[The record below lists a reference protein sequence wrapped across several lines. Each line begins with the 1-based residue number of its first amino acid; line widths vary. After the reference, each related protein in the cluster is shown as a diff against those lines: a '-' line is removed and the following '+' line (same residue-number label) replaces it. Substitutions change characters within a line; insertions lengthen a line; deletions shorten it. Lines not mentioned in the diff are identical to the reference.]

1 MIAIEPHVEKFQYID
16 PHQVETYLIAHGWV
30 QQQQTGDKASIWLL
44 DGFEI
49 LLPLKPEIIDFSRRM
64 GEVVETLALKENR
77 SQIEIF
83 SDLITN
89 APNTTIQGV
98 VTQIAT
104 PNADNLSGEVTLLG
118 VIVDKLRPI
127 YTELTDRNYILAL
140 KAYQERLPIYCTGD
154 LIKDNNTFVLK
165 NPHHLSLD
173 NTNGHPN
180 LKSNPSSH

>member
-1 MIAIEPHVEKFQYID
+1 
-16 PHQVETYLIAHGWV
+16 
-30 QQQQTGDKASIWLL
+30 
-44 DGFEI
+44 
-49 LLPLKPEIIDFSRRM
+49 M

-98 VTQIAT
+98 ITQIAT

-127 YTELTDRNYILAL
+127 YAELTDRDYILAL
-140 KAYQERLPIYCTGD
+140 KAYQERLPITVVGD
-154 LIKDNNTFVLK
+154 LIKDNDTFVLK

-173 NTNGHPN
+173 DTNGH
-180 LKSNPSSH
+180 SS